1 MKYIY
6 DRETDSLAIILA
18 EGHRYR
24 DSEEIADGV
33 VIDYDT
39 AGHPIAI
46 EFSDRASR
54 YVDTEGLASGRE
66 IRIEHPNLPERELLS
81 GDALRAMRL
90 QLGMTQE
97 QLGLALTVGKNTVA
111 RWEREE
117 LRIEHPG
124 MLKLA
129 LQRLSP
135 AKYLGTGRSFTEHL
149 AVKPMK
155 KISQTLAAPGRKV
168 SQQSSKPAM
177 KRTRSSRSR

>member
-39 AGHPIAI
+39 AGHPIAV

-66 IRIEHPNLPERELLS
+66 IRIEHPNLPEREVLS
-81 GDALRAMRL
+81 GDALRDMRL

-129 LQRLSP
+129 LERLSP
-135 AKYLGTGRSFTEHL
+135 AKFTETGRSFTQL
-149 AVKPMK
+149 DAKPMK

-168 SQQSSKPAM
+168 SRQSSKPTM
-177 KRTRSSRSR
+177 KRTRSGRSR